1 MPQNQN
7 SHQMKLSFDFYNYR
21 IEKKSLVHVTNT
33 VLYKNKPMEKE
44 KKKRS
49 RSAGAWLL
57 PSSGGKETLL
67 NEF

>member
-44 KKKRS
+44 KKKGR
-49 RSAGAWLL
+49 GAPVLGSCRAQEGRKL
-57 PSSGGKETLL
+57 
-67 NEF
+67 F